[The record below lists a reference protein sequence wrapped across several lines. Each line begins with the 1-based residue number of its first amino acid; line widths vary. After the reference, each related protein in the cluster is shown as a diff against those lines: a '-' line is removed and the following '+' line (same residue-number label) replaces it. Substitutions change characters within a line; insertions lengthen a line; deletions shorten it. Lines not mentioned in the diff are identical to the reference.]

1 LDIEVLKYQVSE
13 ALLLLDLLTLY
24 HRGIIMTVEMKKLIK
39 LSDAIEDVLMDG
51 GKDIKGLD
59 YTKLESMSAY
69 LYKIINRE
77 E

>member
-1 LDIEVLKYQVSE
+1 VD
-13 ALLLLDLLTLY
+13 
-24 HRGIIMTVEMKKLIK
+24 RGIIMTVEMEKLIK

-69 LYKIINRE
+69 LDKIINKGNDNE
-77 E
+77 TES

>member
-1 LDIEVLKYQVSE
+1 
-13 ALLLLDLLTLY
+13 
-24 HRGIIMTVEMKKLIK
+24 MTVEMKKLIK

-69 LYKIINRE
+69 LDKIINKGNDNE
-77 E
+77 TES